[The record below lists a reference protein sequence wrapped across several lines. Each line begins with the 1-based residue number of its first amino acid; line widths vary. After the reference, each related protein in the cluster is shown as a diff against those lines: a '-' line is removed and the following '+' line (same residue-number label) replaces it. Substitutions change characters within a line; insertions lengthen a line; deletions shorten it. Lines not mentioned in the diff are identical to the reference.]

1 MSYSKKA
8 WIIWGAATLLV
19 AFQLFIN
26 ILFGMA
32 TKEISMSYSVTAND
46 VSKVIAV
53 YTLVYACMQIP
64 AGLILDKFSVKYVL
78 FVGAILITAP
88 LFLLGTAHSLSMAYL
103 AAVIMGAGS
112 SFSFVGAVI
121 LNARWFPPKMFSVA
135 TGLTSGTNGLIAA
148 LIGFLIVSIIP
159 SLAIANSQIIISGF
173 IGIIITIMI
182 LLLIKDYPKGVKLDK
197 VDTAPENKKNIW
209 KGIYVAICNRQ
220 IVLAALMT
228 ALVYGSMLA
237 FYTFWNIQYQQLY
250 GLSAKTTSLISIVC
264 LAGIAIGAPLSGWV
278 SEKIGKRKPVGYGIC
293 IGLFICLII
302 VLQPVDLSTPVVF
315 VVMFFLG
322 LFSNNVSIGFSL
334 IKENSDPH
342 FVGTAI
348 AFANTILFL
357 GMSLLNVVPGAL
369 MPYFYKNHHLLIAS
383 YLTKDLS
390 AMSMAHYS
398 FLVAV
403 VVAFIC
409 LLFIKETNCKPI
421 ALSQK
426 IKIPASVS

>member
-8 WIIWGAATLLV
+8 WIIWGTATLLV

-32 TKEISMSYSVTAND
+32 TKEISMSYSISVND

-78 FVGAILITAP
+78 FISAILITAP

-103 AAVIMGAGS
+103 AAVIMGIGS
-112 SFSFVGAVI
+112 SSSFVGTII
-121 LNARWFPPKMFSVA
+121 LISRWFPPKMFSVA
-135 TGLTSGTNGLIAA
+135 TGLTSGGNGLIAA

-159 SLAIANSQIIISGF
+159 SFGIANSQVIISGF

-182 LLLIKDYPKGVKLDK
+182 LLLVKDYPKGTK
-197 VDTAPENKKNIW
+197 VEPTPENKKNIW

-220 IVLAALMT
+220 IVLSALMT

-264 LAGIAIGAPLSGWV
+264 LAGIAIGAPLSGWI
-278 SEKIGKRKPVGYGIC
+278 SEKIGKRKPVAYGIC

-342 FVGTAI
+342 YVGTAI

-369 MPYFYKNHHLLIAS
+369 MPYFYKNHHLLITS
-383 YLTKDLS
+383 YITKNLS

-398 FLVAV
+398 FLAAV
-403 VVAFIC
+403 VIAFIC
-409 LLFIKETNCKPI
+409 LIFIKETNCKPI

-426 IKIPASVS
+426 IEKPAGLN